1 MKNSEQERTDDMER
15 YRQLQSV
22 ERAAAAVVDNRSKRW
37 QEILRNNPPTQF
49 RRLPAD
55 DTEGGEA

>member
-1 MKNSEQERTDDMER
+1 MKNSEQERADEMER

-22 ERAAAAVVDNRSKRW
+22 EQAAAAVVDNRSKRW
-37 QEILRNNPPTQF
+37 QEILRNNPPAQF